1 MTKPLHVAFICRYN
15 RGRSPMAAAMFT
27 EQLRQR
33 GLADAVRVSSA
44 GTCPL
49 VGARMDAPAA
59 RLLVQRD
66 YPVPDHRAAAIGAQ
80 VLGADVVVALGREH
94 VGQLQAHGVADD
106 RLHYVQVPNPC
117 VAADYDVAFDR
128 ISAALPS
135 LHRLVDEHLART
147 HSVEG
152 WRFWIVRPGE
162 DLLRNPVASGS
173 WSTAFEQAVCRRD
186 AAHQPPAARCVCGV
200 YADRSWAAVSARAGA
215 FRRQTAAWASIL
227 GVAAQPAY
235 VTGRVCLNGAVPY
248 SDPLLPKFDDLGVE
262 WRAASGEILEL
273 YIVAAGCDQRVG
285 DLLVNRYGVPVWI
298 QG

>member
-1 MTKPLHVAFICRYN
+1 
-15 RGRSPMAAAMFT
+15 MFT

-49 VGARMDAPAA
+49 VGGRMDALAA
-59 RLLVQRD
+59 RLLVERG
-66 YPVPDHRAAAIGAQ
+66 YPMPDHRAAAIGAQ

-106 RLHYVQVPNPC
+106 RLHYVEVRNPSSASDF
-117 VAADYDVAFDR
+117 VEAFDR

-162 DLLRNPVASGS
+162 DLLRNPVAPGS
-173 WSTAFEQAVCRRD
+173 WSKAAQIALCRRD
-186 AAHQPPAARCVCGV
+186 SAHQPPAPGCICGV
-200 YADRSWAAVSARAGA
+200 YADRTWAAVSARASAYKSQVAG
-215 FRRQTAAWASIL
+215 WASVL

-235 VTGRVCLNGAVPY
+235 VAGRVRLNGAVPY

-285 DLLVNRYGVPVWI
+285 ELLAARYGVPMSTCSYAAP
-298 QG
+298 